1 MNATKEVFF
10 CLAQVLL
17 LNIKL
22 YTTDKLLKPYALI
35 PKENHG
41 MEAFEGFQDKEEE
54 LFNQLNEAILKAIV
68 SSPDVEKVLQHFKS
82 KDLINEMAVVNLI
95 LNLEELSGLMFPEG
109 TDKLTH
115 PLYIPALDQ
124 STIENRPQK
133 IKNQLVGNTQKEIP
147 RKPNNHYLVDGKLLN
162 RNEILF
168 EKHFQGR
175 FNEKQW
181 LKRAKIKT
189 IEKL

>member
-1 MNATKEVFF
+1 
-10 CLAQVLL
+10 
-17 LNIKL
+17 
-22 YTTDKLLKPYALI
+22 
-35 PKENHG
+35 
-41 MEAFEGFQDKEEE
+41 MEAFEGFQDKEFD
-54 LFNQLNEAILKAIV
+54 LLNEAILKAIV
-68 SSPDVEKVLQHFKS
+68 SSPDVENVLQYFKS

-95 LNLEELSGLMFPEG
+95 LSLEELSGLMFPEA
-109 TDKLTH
+109 TDK
-115 PLYIPALDQ
+115 
-124 STIENRPQK
+124 STQAIDSPSENRLQK
-133 IKNQLVGNTQKEIP
+133 IKNPLVGNTQKEIP

>member
-1 MNATKEVFF
+1 MNVTKEVFF

-41 MEAFEGFQDKEEE
+41 MEAFEGFQDKEFD
-54 LFNQLNEAILKAIV
+54 LLNEAILKAIV
-68 SSPDVEKVLQHFKS
+68 SSPDVENVLQYFKS

-95 LNLEELSGLMFPEG
+95 LSLEELSGLMFSEG
-109 TDKLTH
+109 TDK
-115 PLYIPALDQ
+115 
-124 STIENRPQK
+124 STQAIDSPSENRLQK
-133 IKNQLVGNTQKEIP
+133 IKNPLVGNTQKEIP

>member
-22 YTTDKLLKPYALI
+22 YTTDKLLKPYTLI
-35 PKENHG
+35 TKENHG
-41 MEAFEGFQDKEEE
+41 MEAFEGFQDKEFD
-54 LFNQLNEAILKAIV
+54 LLNEAILKAIV
-68 SSPDVEKVLQHFKS
+68 SSPDVENVLQYFKS

-95 LNLEELSGLMFPEG
+95 LSLEELSGLMFPEG
-109 TDKLTH
+109 TDK
-115 PLYIPALDQ
+115 
-124 STIENRPQK
+124 STQAIDSPSENRLQK
-133 IKNQLVGNTQKEIP
+133 IKNPIVGNTQKEIP

-162 RNEILF
+162 RNEVLF

>member
-41 MEAFEGFQDKEEE
+41 MEAFEGFQDKEFD
-54 LFNQLNEAILKAIV
+54 LLNEAILKAIV
-68 SSPDVEKVLQHFKS
+68 SSPDVENVLQYFKS

-95 LNLEELSGLMFPEG
+95 LSLEDLSALMFPEG
-109 TDKLTH
+109 TDK
-115 PLYIPALDQ
+115 
-124 STIENRPQK
+124 STQPIDSPSENRPQK
-133 IKNQLVGNTQKEIP
+133 INNQLVGNTQKEIP

-175 FNEKQW
+175 FNEKRW
-181 LKRAKIKT
+181 LKRAKIS
-189 IEKL
+189 I

>member
-41 MEAFEGFQDKEEE
+41 MEAFEGFQDKEFD
-54 LFNQLNEAILKAIV
+54 LLNEAILKAIV
-68 SSPDVEKVLQHFKS
+68 SSPDVENVLQYFKS

-95 LNLEELSGLMFPEG
+95 LSLEELSGLMFPEG
-109 TDKLTH
+109 TDK
-115 PLYIPALDQ
+115 
-124 STIENRPQK
+124 STQAIDSPSENRLQK
-133 IKNQLVGNTQKEIP
+133 IKNPLVGNTQKEIP

-189 IEKL
+189 EEWEQQPLWPFL

>member
-41 MEAFEGFQDKEEE
+41 MEAFEGFQDKEFD
-54 LFNQLNEAILKAIV
+54 LLNEAILKAIV
-68 SSPDVEKVLQHFKS
+68 SSPDVENVLQYFKS

-95 LNLEELSGLMFPEG
+95 LSLEELSGLMFQEG
-109 TDKLTH
+109 TDK
-115 PLYIPALDQ
+115 
-124 STIENRPQK
+124 STQAIDSPSENQLQK
-133 IKNQLVGNTQKEIP
+133 IKNPLVGNTQTGLPHHSTI
-147 RKPNNHYLVDGKLLN
+147 HYLVDGKLLN

-181 LKRAKIKT
+181 LKRAKIKN

>member
-41 MEAFEGFQDKEEE
+41 MEAFEGFADKE
-54 LFNQLNEAILKAIV
+54 FDRLNEAVLKAIV
-68 SSPDVEKVLQHFKS
+68 SSPDVENVLQYFKS

-95 LNLEELSGLMFPEG
+95 LSLEELSGLMFPEG
-109 TDKLTH
+109 TDK
-115 PLYIPALDQ
+115 
-124 STIENRPQK
+124 STQAIDSPSENRPQK
-133 IKNQLVGNTQKEIP
+133 IKNPLIGNTQKEIP
-147 RKPNNHYLVDGKLLN
+147 RKSNNHYLVDGKLLN
-162 RNEILF
+162 RNEVLF

>member
-41 MEAFEGFQDKEEE
+41 MEAFEGFQDKEEV
-54 LFNQLNEAILKAIV
+54 LFNLLNEAILKAIV
-68 SSPDVEKVLQHFKS
+68 SSPDVENVLQHFKS

-109 TDKLTH
+109 TDK
-115 PLYIPALDQ
+115 
-124 STIENRPQK
+124 STQAIDSPSENRPQK

-147 RKPNNHYLVDGKLLN
+147 RKLNNHNLVDGKLLN

>member
-1 MNATKEVFF
+1 
-10 CLAQVLL
+10 
-17 LNIKL
+17 
-22 YTTDKLLKPYALI
+22 
-35 PKENHG
+35 
-41 MEAFEGFQDKEEE
+41 MEAFEGFQDKEFD
-54 LFNQLNEAILKAIV
+54 LLNEAILKAIV
-68 SSPDVEKVLQHFKS
+68 SSPDVENVLQYFKS

-95 LNLEELSGLMFPEG
+95 LSLEELSGLMFPEG
-109 TDKLTH
+109 TDKLIQAIDSPTK
-115 PLYIPALDQ
+115 
-124 STIENRPQK
+124 NRPHK
-133 IKNQLVGNTQKEIP
+133 TKNQLVSNTQKEIP
-147 RKPNNHYLVDGKLLN
+147 RKVNNHYLVDGKLLN

>member
-1 MNATKEVFF
+1 
-10 CLAQVLL
+10 
-17 LNIKL
+17 
-22 YTTDKLLKPYALI
+22 
-35 PKENHG
+35 
-41 MEAFEGFQDKEEE
+41 MEAFEGFQDKEFD
-54 LFNQLNEAILKAIV
+54 LLNEAILKAIV
-68 SSPDVEKVLQHFKS
+68 SSPDVENVLQYFKS

-95 LNLEELSGLMFPEG
+95 LSLEELSSLMFPEG
-109 TDKLTH
+109 TNK
-115 PLYIPALDQ
+115 
-124 STIENRPQK
+124 STQAIDSPSENRLQK
-133 IKNQLVGNTQKEIP
+133 IKNPLVGNTQKEIP

>member
-35 PKENHG
+35 PKENHR
-41 MEAFEGFQDKEEE
+41 MEAFEGFQDKEFD
-54 LFNQLNEAILKAIV
+54 LLNEAILKAIV
-68 SSPDVEKVLQHFKS
+68 SSPDVENVLQYFKS

-95 LNLEELSGLMFPEG
+95 LSLEELSGLMFPEG
-109 TDKLTH
+109 TDK
-115 PLYIPALDQ
+115 
-124 STIENRPQK
+124 STQAIDSPSENRLQK
-133 IKNQLVGNTQKEIP
+133 IKNPLVGNTQKEIP

>member
-1 MNATKEVFF
+1 
-10 CLAQVLL
+10 
-17 LNIKL
+17 
-22 YTTDKLLKPYALI
+22 
-35 PKENHG
+35 
-41 MEAFEGFQDKEEE
+41 MEAFEGFQGKEFD
-54 LFNQLNEAILKAIV
+54 LLNEAILKAIV
-68 SSPDVEKVLQHFKS
+68 SSPDVENVLQYFKS
-82 KDLINEMAVVNLI
+82 KDLINEMGVVNLI
-95 LNLEELSGLMFPEG
+95 LSLEELSGLMFPEG
-109 TDKLTH
+109 TDKSSQAIDS
-115 PLYIPALDQ
+115 P
-124 STIENRPQK
+124 SENRLQK
-133 IKNQLVGNTQKEIP
+133 IKNPLVGNTQKEIP